1 MTWIISFTRDA
12 EKFLGRNHM
21 ERERV
26 LDLTTL
32 AIRKFNGEV
41 AKVNIRKLKGAWR
54 GFYRIR
60 RGDLRIIASFDFES
74 ARALIEQIDWRG
86 NAYKE

>member
-1 MTWIISFTRDA
+1 MKWIVDFTRDA

-26 LDLTTL
+26 LDLMRS
-32 AIRKFNGEV
+32 AIRKFSGEV
-41 AKVNIRKLKGAWR
+41 SNVNIKKLKGAWR

-60 RGDLRIIASFDFES
+60 RGDLRIIASFDFD
-74 ARALIEQIDWRG
+74 RAHTLIEQIDWRG
-86 NAYKE
+86 NVYKE

>member
-1 MTWIISFTRDA
+1 MRWSIDFTRDA

-26 LDLTTL
+26 LDAAGL
-32 AIRKFNGEV
+32 AIKKFSGEIV
-41 AKVNIRKLKGAWR
+41 NVNIKKLKGAWR

-60 RGDLRIIASFDFES
+60 RGDLRIIASFDFDRC
-74 ARALIEQIDWRG
+74 RALVEQIDWRG

>member
-1 MTWIISFTRDA
+1 MRWIIDFTRDA
-12 EKFLGRNHM
+12 EKFLDRNHM

-26 LDLTTL
+26 LGLVEL
-32 AIRKFNGEV
+32 AIRKFSGET
-41 AKVNIRKLKGAWR
+41 ANVNIKKLKGAWR
-54 GFYRIR
+54 GYYRIR
-60 RGDLRIIASFDFES
+60 RGDLRIIASFDFER